1 MVRPLDL
8 NLSLPISRKLMEV
21 RQNMK
26 LSFTVVYQHLLV
38 IGDARQSPSHAR

>member
-8 NLSLPISRKLMEV
+8 NLSLPISRNRKNCNPTSRKLMEA

-26 LSFTVVYQHLLV
+26 LSFTVSACVGHW
-38 IGDARQSPSHAR
+38 